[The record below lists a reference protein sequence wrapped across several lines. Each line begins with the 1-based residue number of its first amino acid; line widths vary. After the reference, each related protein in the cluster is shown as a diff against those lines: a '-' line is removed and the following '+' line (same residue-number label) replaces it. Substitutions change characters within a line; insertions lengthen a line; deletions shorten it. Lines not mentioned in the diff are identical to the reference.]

1 MSTEHPHSHLS
12 AVVYSS
18 SSDDAGGRQSESSA
32 QWHEWQ
38 QAFCQD
44 AGMRTVCAA
53 AVLLFSVSTLF
64 FSAQHRRNGR
74 CECFWIFGKSTWKFI
89 TISYCVHVAT
99 RKKAWKR
106 VENFSD
112 FPLQWVEFKKCT
124 HDCILGLVHVFVG
137 GLWGTIHCVKHRQSP
152 QHPRKSVGE
161 SNFVC
166 NGKYYNSGE
175 RTHSTQQQWT

>member
-64 FSAQHRRNGR
+64 FQLSTGGTDDASVFGFSANPH
-74 CECFWIFGKSTWKFI
+74 
-89 TISYCVHVAT
+89 
-99 RKKAWKR
+99 
-106 VENFSD
+106 EN
-112 FPLQWVEFKKCT
+112 L
-124 HDCILGLVHVFVG
+124 
-137 GLWGTIHCVKHRQSP
+137 
-152 QHPRKSVGE
+152 
-161 SNFVC
+161 
-166 NGKYYNSGE
+166 
-175 RTHSTQQQWT
+175 